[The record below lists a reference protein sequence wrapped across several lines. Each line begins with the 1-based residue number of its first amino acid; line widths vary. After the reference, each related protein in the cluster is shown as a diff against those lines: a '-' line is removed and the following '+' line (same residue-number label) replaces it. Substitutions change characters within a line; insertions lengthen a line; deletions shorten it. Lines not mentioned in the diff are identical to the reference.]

1 MSAGPGSPQ
10 GLHRAFRHL
19 PPELNSHVAAAVSHL
34 HEWTER
40 HGLIGTTTARERFDR
55 ADFGSFA
62 AATYPTADQRGLCL
76 IADWFAWL
84 FLLDDQLDDGV
95 LGKDPLRTGELMSQ
109 IFEVLTGDGAALP
122 ARAPSIVT
130 SLADLWQ
137 RTEASPRW
145 RARFVD
151 HVITGGLAARW
162 EADNRARGTIPDVP
176 SYVENRRHTGAI
188 YVCMDLIE
196 VVEGIDLP
204 PDVYDSEPFARAL
217 RAACDVVCWTN
228 DVYSLDKETALGEY
242 HNLVT
247 VVRHAHALTTDQAVD
262 RVTALITDE
271 VDAFT
276 RWEEE
281 ALRALPGHT
290 GLLEPYFAGMR
301 SWMRGNFDWSARTR
315 RYRDAA
321 DAGPETVDYLELALV
336 DGASGS
342 PGEQR

>member
-1 MSAGPGSPQ
+1 MSAGTRSPE
-10 GLHRAFRHL
+10 GLHLAFRHL
-19 PPELNSHVAAAVSHL
+19 PPELNPHAAAAVSHL
-34 HEWTER
+34 RGWTER
-40 HGLIGTTTARERFDR
+40 HGLIGTATARERFDR

-62 AATYPTADQRGLCL
+62 AATYPTADRQGVCL

-84 FLLDDQLDDGV
+84 FLLDDQLDDGA
-95 LGKDPLRTGELMSQ
+95 LGKDPLKTGELMSQ
-109 IFEVLTGDGAALP
+109 LFEVLTGDGDTPP
-122 ARAPSIVT
+122 AGAPSIVT
-130 SLADLWQ
+130 SLADLWR

-151 HVITGGLAARW
+151 HVIAGGLAAGW
-162 EADNRARGTIPDVP
+162 EADNRARGMIPDVP

-204 PDVYDSEPFARAL
+204 TEVYDSEPFARAL

-247 VVRHAHALTTDQAVD
+247 VVQHAHVLTADQAVD
-262 RVTALITDE
+262 RVAALIADE
-271 VDAFT
+271 VESFA
-276 RWEEE
+276 RWEGQ
-281 ALRALPGHT
+281 ALRTLPEHT
-290 GLLEPYFAGMR
+290 ALLEPYFAGMR

-315 RYRDAA
+315 RYRDAVES
-321 DAGPETVDYLELALV
+321 GPDPVDYLELALV
-336 DGASGS
+336 DGASGE
-342 PGEQR
+342 PGERR